1 MSLPYETLAFLMGAL
16 RSLPGVRGKADI
28 EIKEVEAERIPM
40 KSIRK
45 KK

>member
-16 RSLPGVRGKADI
+16 RSLPDVRGKAEI
-28 EIKEVEAERIPM
+28 EIKKFEAERIPM
-40 KSIRK
+40 KFIRK